1 VTQVDTFIAT
11 EDSQYIAPARPR
23 RAARR
28 LSLRHLWS
36 VRASGEQH
44 QHHQQQQ
51 QQQPYWTISWRRQRS
66 KSHGGGRGV

>member
-51 QQQPYWTISWRRQRS
+51 QQPYWTISWRRQRS